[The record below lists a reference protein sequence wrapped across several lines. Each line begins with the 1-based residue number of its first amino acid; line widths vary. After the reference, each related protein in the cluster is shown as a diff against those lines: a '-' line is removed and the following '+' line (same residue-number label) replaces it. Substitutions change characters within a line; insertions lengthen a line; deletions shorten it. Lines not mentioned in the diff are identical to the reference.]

1 MNIQTKA
8 ERILQE
14 TEKIIVG
21 KHKEIELILT
31 AILAE
36 GHILLDDVPGVGK
49 TTLVKTLAIALGLD
63 SKRIQ
68 FVPDLL
74 PSDIIGMNI
83 YNQKSGEFQLMQG
96 PVMTNLLL
104 ADEINRAIPRTQAAL
119 LEAMEEKQVTI
130 DGITYPLP
138 QPFIVMATQN
148 PVEQESTFRL
158 PAAQL
163 DRFMIKLSLG
173 YPDSEAEKAMLY
185 NLGDTIPFE
194 KVEKVINAEELA
206 QMQKEIYDTYM
217 STVVADYIVALTGA
231 TRNNNMLKMGASPRA
246 TRALYKAAKAR
257 AVMQGRDF
265 VIPDDVQ
272 YIAPHILCHRLIVSN
287 EARLAKLS
295 AEQIVEQIMKDVP
308 VPPEKKDYFARK

>member
-1 MNIQTKA
+1 MDMKTYSEQ
-8 ERILQE
+8 ILKE

-21 KHKEIELILT
+21 KHDEIELILT
-31 AILAE
+31 ALFAE
-36 GHILLDDVPGVGK
+36 GHILLDDVPGTGK
-49 TTLVKTLAIALGLD
+49 TTLVKTLSRALGLE

-130 DGITYPLP
+130 DGVTYALP
-138 QPFIVMATQN
+138 QPFVVMATQN

-163 DRFMIKLSLG
+163 DRFMIRLSLG
-173 YPDSEAEKAMLY
+173 YPDGASEKAMLF
-185 NLGDTIPFE
+185 NLGDAIPFD
-194 KVEKVINAEELA
+194 KVEKVADADTLAEA
-206 QMQKEIYDTYM
+206 QKQIYEVYM
-217 STVVADYIVALTGA
+217 SDVVADYIISLISA
-231 TRNNNMLKMGASPRA
+231 TRENPMLKMGASPRA
-246 TRALYKAAKAR
+246 SRALYKAAKAR
-257 AVMQGRDF
+257 AAMQGRDY

-272 YIAPHILCHRLIVSN
+272 YVAAPVLCHRLIISN

-295 AEQIVEQIMKDVP
+295 AEQIIAEILASVP
-308 VPPEKKDYFARK
+308 VPPEKKDYFTRK

>member
-1 MNIQTKA
+1 MNIQTKT

-194 KVEKVINAEELA
+194 KVEKVINAEDLA

>member
-1 MNIQTKA
+1 MNIQTKT

>member
-1 MNIQTKA
+1 MDILKIT
-8 ERILQE
+8 ERVLAE

-21 KHKEIELILT
+21 KHKEIELVLNGIF
-31 AILAE
+31 AE

-49 TTLVKTLAIALGLD
+49 TTLVKTLALALGLD
-63 SKRIQ
+63 SRRIQ

-74 PSDIIGMNI
+74 PADVTGMNI

-119 LEAMEEKQVTI
+119 LEAMEERQVTI

-138 QPFIVMATQN
+138 KPFMVLATQN

-163 DRFMIKLSLG
+163 DRFMLKLSLG
-173 YPDSEAEKAMLY
+173 YPDAEAEKAMLA
-185 NLGDTIPFE
+185 NLGDEIPFE
-194 KVEKVINAEELA
+194 KVERVIDAEQLTA
-206 QMQKEIYDTYM
+206 LQKQIYEVYI
-217 STVVADYIVALTGA
+217 SPVVVDYIMSLVEA
-231 TRNNNMLKMGASPRA
+231 TRENAMLKMGASPRA

-257 AVMQGRDF
+257 AAMQGRDF

-272 YIAPHILCHRLIVSN
+272 QIASAVLSHRLIISN

-295 AEQIVEQIMKDVP
+295 AEQVMAEIIKSVP